1 MDFLSAMK
9 KTDERVAA
17 EEKEAMDNIEIDF
30 DKQDKNTIKSA
41 LSAEELEKLDNQDSA
56 EKSNLPVEELE

>member
-41 LSAEELEKLDNQDSA
+41 LSAEELEKLDN
-56 EKSNLPVEELE
+56 